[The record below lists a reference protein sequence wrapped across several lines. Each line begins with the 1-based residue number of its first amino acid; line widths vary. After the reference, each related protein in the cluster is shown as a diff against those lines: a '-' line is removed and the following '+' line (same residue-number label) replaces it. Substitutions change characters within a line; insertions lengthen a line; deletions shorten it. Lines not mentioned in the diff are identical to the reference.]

1 MIMKILVVDDH
12 PMTVDGYINA
22 LNSSNINN
30 LTFSFEKA
38 YNCEETHKIITN
50 PKNIENP
57 FDLVI
62 LDYNLPSFD
71 KLKVNTGGDLAN
83 CVRKNMPNCKII
95 MITAHTEILIV
106 YEIIKKVYPEGLIIK
121 KEVTAVNL
129 IEIVKMVLD
138 DIKYQSPIVKSVISD
153 IWKKELMVE
162 DFNRQILFYMSKG
175 FKIKDI
181 ENHIGLSTS
190 AIQKRAILMK
200 RVFDVNDSS
209 SLVQEAIKHGYI

>member
-1 MIMKILVVDDH
+1 
-12 PMTVDGYINA
+12 
-22 LNSSNINN
+22 
-30 LTFSFEKA
+30 
-38 YNCEETHKIITN
+38 
-50 PKNIENP
+50 
-57 FDLVI
+57 
-62 LDYNLPSFD
+62 
-71 KLKVNTGGDLAN
+71 
-83 CVRKNMPNCKII
+83 
-95 MITAHTEILIV
+95 
-106 YEIIKKVYPEGLIIK
+106 
-121 KEVTAVNL
+121 
-129 IEIVKMVLD
+129 MVLD

-209 SLVQEAIKHGYI
+209 SLVREAIKNGFI